1 VFVWSSLDSE
11 VDGGFAA
18 GLIAGDG
25 YFWVRPNNSGGSWV
39 CGFAVCLRADDT
51 PLLAQLCRW
60 SGAGSL
66 SAVPARNTSKP
77 QTLWVVRRQAD
88 CLRVVSILDRHG
100 LIGKKLGEY
109 EIWRAAVEAWT
120 GTRGDRKRVVAECSE
135 RLRAYRSAD
144 NVPAASEV
152 HISTHRLLAFLAGF
166 VTAEAHFGATPEG
179 HPFLRINLRRD
190 DGDLLRVFHD
200 RLEVGRLVPVAPRG
214 TSRAALSW
222 RVARLADLRVL
233 VRHLDRY
240 PPRGRVLRIYE
251 AWRELV
257 LLEDRRSGRRR
268 ELAARVR
275 ERRAYKP
282 NLGNIV
288 AVNRLE
294 ERRVRHLAV
303 LKSWASATDPPRT
316 ATSYEAWRRGRCGDA
331 PKRETIVAAFGSWI
345 AALQAAGLSVDGC
358 RSPDANAIAQA
369 RATAARPARV
379 ARQRAV
385 ILATARDCADALG
398 HLPGATEFF
407 RWRNRFAPDAPSQM
421 TVYRAFPGG
430 WQSVLDLL
438 EAPAQPVDVAAAAR
452 EELAPEPDVE
462 PGAAGQF
469 GHEGVAGHEVAAGQR
484 Q

>member
-1 VFVWSSLDSE
+1 VFVWATRDSD

-25 YFWVRPNNSGGSWV
+25 HFWVRPNNSGGSWA
-39 CGFAVCLRADDT
+39 CGLKVSLRADDT

-66 SAVPARNTSKP
+66 SAIPARNGSKP
-77 QTLWVVRRQAD
+77 QTQWVVRRQAD

-100 LIGKKLGEY
+100 LLGKKLGEY

-120 GTRGDRKRVVAECSE
+120 GTRADRKRVLGECAQ
-135 RLRAYRSAD
+135 RLRVYRSAD

-152 HISTHRLLAFLAGF
+152 HISTDRLLAFLAGF
-166 VTAEAHFGATPEG
+166 VTAEAHFGATAEG
-179 HPFLRINLRRD
+179 HPFLTINLRRD
-190 DGDLLRVFHD
+190 DGDLLRLFRD
-200 RLEVGRLVPVAPRG
+200 RLAIGRLVPVRARG

-222 RVARLADLRVL
+222 RVARLTDLRVL

-251 AWRELV
+251 VWRQLV

-268 ELAARVR
+268 ELAASVR

-288 AVNRLE
+288 AVDRLE

-303 LKSWASATDPPRT
+303 LKAWASATDPPRT
-316 ATSYEAWRRGRCGDA
+316 ATSYDAWRRGGCRDA

-345 AALQAAGLSVDGC
+345 AALQAAGLSVEGC
-358 RSPDANAIAQA
+358 RSPDTNAIVQA
-369 RATAARPARV
+369 RAAAARPARV
-379 ARQRAV
+379 ARHRAV
-385 ILATARDCADALG
+385 ILATARQCAEALG
-398 HLPGATEFF
+398 RLPSATEFF
-407 RWRNRFAPDAPSQM
+407 RWRNRFAPDAPSHT
-421 TVYRAFPGG
+421 TVYRAFPDG
-430 WQSVLDLL
+430 WQSAVDQL
-438 EAPAQPVDVAAAAR
+438 EAPAQPVHVAPAAR
-452 EELAPEPDVE
+452 EELAAKPGVE
-462 PGAAGQF
+462 AGAAGQL

-484 Q
+484 H